1 MITRKQARQSTFNIA
16 FTGWVCGIATT
27 ILLILVCMHPAP
39 KFPTSWVTSMD
50 AARQAWLDRQMA
62 LSMLAEDK
70 QAVAQAEKT
79 LRQAKSQQ
87 SLDALVVELSQP
99 KKSEEAPNKKK
110 TTHTSLTVKQT
121 QAPVVTSEPRNA
133 PDVIFSPIIQSKPLS
148 PQK

>member
-1 MITRKQARQSTFNIA
+1 MMITRKQEGQSTFNIA

-50 AARQAWLDRQMA
+50 ARQTWLQRQAA
-62 LSMLAEDK
+62 LTMLAEDK

-79 LRQAKSQQ
+79 LAHAKSQQ
-87 SLDALVVELSQP
+87 SLDALVVDLLQP
-99 KKSEEAPNKKK
+99 KKSDEIPKKK
-110 TTHTSLTVKQT
+110 SAHIHPTVKQT
-121 QAPVVTSEPRNA
+121 QAAVMTNEPRNA
-133 PDVIFSPIIQSKPLS
+133 PDVIFSPIIQPRPLS